1 LGILQVEIGYGAST
15 LMSNENALLSARLS
29 SSTEATREEAVR
41 EQVEVWE
48 VMHAT
53 KDGTRIA

>member
-1 LGILQVEIGYGAST
+1 
-15 LMSNENALLSARLS
+15 MSNENALLSARLS

-53 KDGTRIA
+53 KDGMRIA